1 MTYEQEKQEF
11 YSRVCY
17 TCGEYLDENGNCPEA
32 KYHDEWKTEYNYEKK
47 HWDDLATWNERFA
60 D

>member
-1 MTYEQEKQEF
+1 MNYEQEKQEF

-17 TCGEYLDENGNCPEA
+17 KCGEYLDENGNCPEA
-32 KYHDEWKTEYNYEKK
+32 KHHYEYDYEKK
-47 HWDDLATWNERFA
+47 HWDDLATYNERFT